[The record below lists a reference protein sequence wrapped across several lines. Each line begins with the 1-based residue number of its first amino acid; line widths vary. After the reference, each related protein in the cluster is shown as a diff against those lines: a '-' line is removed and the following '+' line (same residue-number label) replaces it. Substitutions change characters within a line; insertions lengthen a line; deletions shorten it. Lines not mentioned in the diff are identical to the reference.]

1 MSAVRMVQVAIH
13 QVIDMIA
20 VRHGLVATVGPVSV
34 RLLMGGT
41 TVVRSAFLWIRRGHF
56 DLVVVYMV
64 AVTVVQVAIVKII
77 GVAIVFHGGVPA
89 VWAMLVAVGPRV
101 LLVSLSHCSS
111 LPQRDSVPRP
121 WVH

>member
-1 MSAVRMVQVAIH
+1 MRVGLLVCRAAVIGRTTFGIVCIH
-13 QVIDMIA
+13 RNCVVI
-20 VRHGLVATVGPVSV
+20 HVSTLRV
-34 RLLMGGT
+34 M
-41 TVVRSAFLWIRRGHF
+41 
-56 DLVVVYMV
+56 
-64 AVTVVQVAIVKII
+64 QVAIVKII

-121 WVH
+121 RVH

>member
-111 LPQRDSVPRP
+111 LPQRDSVRRP
-121 WVH
+121 QVH

>member
-101 LLVSLSHCSS
+101 LLVRLSHCSS

-121 WVH
+121 RVH